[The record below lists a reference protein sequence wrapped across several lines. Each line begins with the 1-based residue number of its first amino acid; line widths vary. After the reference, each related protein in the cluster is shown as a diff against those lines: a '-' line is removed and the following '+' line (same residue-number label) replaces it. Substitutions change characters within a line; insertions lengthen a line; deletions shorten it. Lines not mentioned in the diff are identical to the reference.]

1 MTWASGLDAQSLFQR
16 REALPPNTRG
26 LLRSLARAKRW
37 LRMHP
42 ALLEPFSIAK
52 RRDFSKEL
60 EQNCFGHPQSC
71 GPLRFRFPSLA
82 LIEVKAELNP
92 TPHPQSTIVSTRQ
105 GSQTPQSTA
114 SREKARIARS
124 DALAHTSDR
133 GLETRSRLDL
143 AFGPKPAPGPRVIH
157 ALRKALALVRFQFG
171 SRSPLKGSANRPAD
185 HSSCSTTS
193 RRGSGNATALSRAPE
208 HLWVIKPDETQP

>member
-42 ALLEPFSIAK
+42 TLLEPFSIVK
-52 RRDFSKEL
+52 RRDFSKGL
-60 EQNCFGHPQSC
+60 EQNCFGRPQSC
-71 GPLRFRFPSLA
+71 GPLRFRFQPLA
-82 LIEVKAELNP
+82 LTEVKELNP

-114 SREKARIARS
+114 SREKVRSSKS

-133 GLETRSRLDL
+133 GSETGNRLDL

-157 ALRKALALVRFQFG
+157 ELRKALALVRFQYG
-171 SRSPLKGSANRPAD
+171 LRSPLKGSANRRAD
-185 HSSCSTTS
+185 HSSCPTTS
-193 RRGSGNATALSRAPE
+193 RKGAGNATARSLESE
-208 HLWVIKPDETQP
+208 HLWIVKPDEVQP